1 MRRVDVIQMPTS
13 ANRPHG
19 AWNSSRITGTTPI
32 RANVVTSDGHGK
44 GGLEELIV
52 DIDILIAEEL
62 DVTHRF
68 GGHLRPVEGCERCG
82 RVSAVPQAGSRASGS
97 PRNPEHIEQ
106 TADAG

>member
-1 MRRVDVIQMPTS
+1 M
-13 ANRPHG
+13 
-19 AWNSSRITGTTPI
+19 
-32 RANVVTSDGHGK
+32 VTSDGHGK